1 MEAFI
6 LIGTFMFIMG
16 SLVLLLSGI
25 ISFFF
30 PRVHFLYIL
39 GISGLAGLVFGIF
52 LELGGLAFFAAV
64 FNVFLSGIAIGL
76 AKYGLYLKSKTDF
89 EAERLFN

>member
-6 LIGTFMFIMG
+6 LIGTLIFIMG
-16 SLVLLLSGI
+16 SLVLLVSGI
-25 ISFFF
+25 VSFFF

-39 GISGLAGLVFGIF
+39 GMSGLAGLIFGFF
-52 LELGGLAFFAAV
+52 LELGGLAFLVAA
-64 FNVFLSGIAIGL
+64 FNVFLSAIAIGL
-76 AKYGLYLKSKTDF
+76 AKYGLYLKSKTDL

>member
-6 LIGTFMFIMG
+6 LIGTFIFIMG

-39 GISGLAGLVFGIF
+39 AASALAGIIFGFF
-52 LELGGLAFFAAV
+52 LELGGLAFFAAA
-64 FNVFLSGIAIGL
+64 FNVFLSSIAIGL

-89 EAERLFN
+89 EADRLFN

>member
-6 LIGTFMFIMG
+6 LIGTYILIMG
-16 SLVLLLSGI
+16 SIVLLLSGV
-25 ISFFF
+25 ISFFI

-39 GISGLAGLVFGIF
+39 GISALAGLVFGF
-52 LELGGLAFFAAV
+52 LLELGGLAFFAAA
-64 FNVFLSGIAIGL
+64 FNVFLSAIAIGL

-89 EAERLFN
+89 EADRLFN

>member
-6 LIGTFMFIMG
+6 LIGTFIFIMG
-16 SLVLLLSGI
+16 SLVLLVSGI

-39 GISGLAGLVFGIF
+39 GISALAGIVFGFF
-52 LELGGLAFFAAV
+52 LDLGGLAFFVAA
-64 FNVFLSGIAIGL
+64 FNVFLSAIAIGL

-89 EAERLFN
+89 EAERLYN